1 MEVARK
7 LFRGETGTGGVKWG
21 LGGMY
26 VDSPLG
32 SENKW
37 RRPEPWGSPKLKIRR
52 DRDNPQRRLG
62 RKGQ

>member
-26 VDSPLG
+26 VDKSPG
-32 SENKW
+32 E
-37 RRPEPWGSPKLKIRR
+37 
-52 DRDNPQRRLG
+52 
-62 RKGQ
+62 